1 MSRVSSGM
9 RIRYEKQG
17 DLLVSARIFSD
28 GQKIVKVIIDTKN
41 MTFRIQD
48 VLTQHI
54 YVEGGNVTNLE
65 VLQRKAKRNLKKF
78 LDIYFEKE
86 KRKWV

>member
-86 KRKWV
+86 KRK